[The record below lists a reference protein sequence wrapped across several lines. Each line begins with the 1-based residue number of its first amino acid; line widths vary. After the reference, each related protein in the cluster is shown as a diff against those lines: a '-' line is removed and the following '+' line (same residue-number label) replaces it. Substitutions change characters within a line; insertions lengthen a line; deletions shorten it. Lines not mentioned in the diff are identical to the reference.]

1 MRMTKNEMPDGSAPA
16 SQAEKAASS
25 AAIRMIEAIRKLKP
39 TIEARAS
46 AMEAERRMPSDLLQA
61 LRSLGVF
68 RMFVPPSHGGLG
80 LDLPSS
86 LDILKTLARVEGS
99 VGWTAMIGS
108 GTALF
113 APLLSWEFYNT
124 IYRNGSD
131 VMFAG
136 STQPAG
142 VAKKA
147 EGGWRVTG
155 RWPFASGCQ
164 HADWIGGHCIM
175 TEDDVSATE
184 QGTPIIRFFIL
195 PAPDWIIEDTWHV
208 AGLRGTGSHHVELR
222 DMFVPAENFVDFVDG
237 IPCLTGP
244 LYQAALQLLPLMHGA
259 VAIGMAEGALDDVV
273 MLAQTGR
280 RQQRAATAMRDS
292 ELFQAELGRIEAD
305 LRAAQALLEIQ
316 TASHW
321 RHALAGTLK
330 DPALF
335 VEASQAGVWI
345 SATCVRVADACF
357 TLAGAAAVYETSPLQ
372 RRMRDLHVAAQHAI
386 VHPRVNRE
394 AGMRL
399 LGDDNPSL
407 TTVD

>member
-1 MRMTKNEMPDGSAPA
+1 
-16 SQAEKAASS
+16 
-25 AAIRMIEAIRKLKP
+25 
-39 TIEARAS
+39 
-46 AMEAERRMPSDLLQA
+46 
-61 LRSLGVF
+61 
-68 RMFVPPSHGGLG
+68 
-80 LDLPSS
+80 
-86 LDILKTLARVEGS
+86 
-99 VGWTAMIGS
+99 
-108 GTALF
+108 
-113 APLLSWEFYNT
+113 
-124 IYRNGSD
+124 
-131 VMFAG
+131 
-136 STQPAG
+136 
-142 VAKKA
+142 
-147 EGGWRVTG
+147 
-155 RWPFASGCQ
+155 
-164 HADWIGGHCIM
+164 
-175 TEDDVSATE
+175 
-184 QGTPIIRFFIL
+184 
-195 PAPDWIIEDTWHV
+195 
-208 AGLRGTGSHHVELR
+208 
-222 DMFVPAENFVDFVDG
+222 
-237 IPCLTGP
+237 
-244 LYQAALQLLPLMHGA
+244 MHGA